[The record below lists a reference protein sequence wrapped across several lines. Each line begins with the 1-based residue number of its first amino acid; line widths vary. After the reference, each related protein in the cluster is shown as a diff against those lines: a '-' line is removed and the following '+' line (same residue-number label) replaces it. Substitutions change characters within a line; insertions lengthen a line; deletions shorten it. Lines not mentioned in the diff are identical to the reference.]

1 MFMVA
6 MLCIWVLAL
15 AYGTSAIPLA
25 TNQISSLSNN
35 KARSPVSASAFAAA
49 DDWPTNV
56 VFTGGSQS
64 YGLWVPPDGKWY
76 DFENIQCLGTPA
88 YAIGDC
94 NDITI
99 DQIGVVAGNGPCT
112 FATSTGS
119 YITVAGNPGDGFTTV
134 GPPQRMLG
142 AACG

>member
-1 MFMVA
+1 MTNIVL
-6 MLCIWVLAL
+6 LCAWVLSMAL
-15 AYGTSAIPLA
+15 SASA
-25 TNQISSLSNN
+25 TPMVRNGIFPSFL
-35 KARSPVSASAFAAA
+35 KARSPISTSAFAAA

-64 YGLWVPPDGKWY
+64 YGLWVPPDGTWY

-99 DQIGVVAGNGPCT
+99 DQIGVVPGNGPCT
-112 FATSTGS
+112 FTTSAGS
-119 YITVAGNPGDGFTTV
+119 NIVVAGKAGDGFTTV
-134 GPPQRMLG
+134 GPPQRILG
-142 AACG
+142 AVCGS